1 MFEITAKERIGGE
14 MKCIGYLPDTH
25 IGGAQKGF
33 CLNDNPL
40 TYVFHREFPGGLT
53 NQF

>member
-1 MFEITAKERIGGE
+1 MFEIPAEERIGGE

-25 IGGAQKGF
+25 ISGAQKGF

-40 TYVFHREFPGGLT
+40 PYVFHREFSRGLT

>member
-1 MFEITAKERIGGE
+1 

-25 IGGAQKGF
+25 VGRAQKGF

-40 TYVFHREFPGGLT
+40 PYVFHRELTRSLT